1 MANPPNIPFWLSLS
15 KLRPRLARRLQ
26 PCHPGF
32 IYLVMRSNLNSLTAS
47 SPRAPDSTSSDGSS
61 ELSHNGLSLK
71 PQKAWYVYLIEC
83 RDGSLYTGIAVDVAL
98 RFAQH
103 VAGTGAKYTRSHP
116 PLRLLGYCQYPGR
129 AEASRA
135 EYRVKQLTPTRKRA
149 LCAEW
154 LKETV
159 TAAL

>member
-1 MANPPNIPFWLSLS
+1 M
-15 KLRPRLARRLQ
+15 
-26 PCHPGF
+26 
-32 IYLVMRSNLNSLTAS
+32 MRSNLDSPFVS
-47 SPRAPDSTSSDGSS
+47 SSAPDSTSSDDSGDV
-61 ELSHNGLSLK
+61 SHAGLSLK

-98 RFAQH
+98 RYAQH

-116 PLRLLGYCQYPGR
+116 PLRLLGYRQYPDR

-154 LKETV
+154 PKETV
-159 TAAL
+159 PAAL